1 MNIKFILI
9 NIYILEGRVIKFGGA
24 SILLYRNVCSLNLTN
39 APYLCNNLYNN
50 TVWGTRYVCTKED
63 LRIVRTRKL
72 LSNTLLDMMEEE
84 SIEKISV
91 IDLCN
96 KAMVNRATFYA
107 HFEDKY
113 HLLTFALEE
122 LKDDLYKKFTKDT
135 KFTTP
140 TETLNSMIVMAVDFF
155 FDKHNHIAN
164 IIRFNRNGKVIS
176 TIQDSIAHSIKY
188 QLSKY
193 KDTYEIKMPLQ
204 ILSTFVAGGMIN
216 TVLWCVDNP
225 GRYTYEEFISYATC
239 PLAERCFV
247 KK

>member
-1 MNIKFILI
+1 MRRICAI
-9 NIYILEGRVIKFGGA
+9 IYTTIRFGGHVMSA
-24 SILLYRNVCSLNLTN
+24 Q
-39 APYLCNNLYNN
+39 
-50 TVWGTRYVCTKED
+50 KED

-140 TETLNSMIVMAVDFF
+140 
-155 FDKHNHIAN
+155 H
-164 IIRFNRNGKVIS
+164 RN
-176 TIQDSIAHSIKY
+176 A
-188 QLSKY
+188 QLDDCDGSR
-193 KDTYEIKMPLQ
+193 LF
-204 ILSTFVAGGMIN
+204 L
-216 TVLWCVDNP
+216 
-225 GRYTYEEFISYATC
+225 
-239 PLAERCFV
+239 
-247 KK
+247 

>member
-1 MNIKFILI
+1 M
-9 NIYILEGRVIKFGGA
+9 
-24 SILLYRNVCSLNLTN
+24 T
-39 APYLCNNLYNN
+39 
-50 TVWGTRYVCTKED
+50 TKED

-113 HLLTFALEE
+113 HLLSFALEE
-122 LKDDLYKKFTKDT
+122 LKDDLYAKFTKDT
-135 KFTTP
+135 KLTTP
-140 TETLNSMIVMAVDFF
+140 YETINSLMIMAVDFF
-155 FDKHNHIAN
+155 FDQHN
-164 IIRFNRNGKVIS
+164 
-176 TIQDSIAHSIKY
+176 HSIKY

-193 KDTYEIKMPLQ
+193 KDTYEIKVPLQ
-204 ILSTFVAGGMIN
+204 LIASFIAGGMLN
-216 TVLWCVDNP
+216 TALWCIDNP
-225 GRYTYEEFISYATC
+225 EKYSKEEFLSYASC
-239 PLAERCFV
+239 PIAAHYFA